1 MGPGPFDDFLGVAYF
16 GLDVLREIFD
26 CSFGEPD
33 DGEQLV
39 EELFVGLLEEGGLQ
53 GERQFLEEFLLL
65 GVVGDLLDVRFL
77 DDVVLDLI
85 LELAGHLGLLG

>member
-1 MGPGPFDDFLGVAYF
+1 MAYF